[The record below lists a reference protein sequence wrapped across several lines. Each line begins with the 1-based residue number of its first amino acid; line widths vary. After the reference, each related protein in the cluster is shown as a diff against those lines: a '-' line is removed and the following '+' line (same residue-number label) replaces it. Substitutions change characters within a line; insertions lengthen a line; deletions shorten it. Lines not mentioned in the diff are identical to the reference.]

1 MTQECI
7 EFEYKTQILEHHLD
21 SFGHVNNA
29 KYLELYEEARWD
41 FITTNGYGLK
51 QVKEYKQG
59 PIVLDVTCSF
69 RREITN
75 REWVTIKSNTI
86 EIKSK
91 IMKIEQVIIK
101 ENGDLASKATFTFG
115 FMDLQLRKMIVQPPL
130 WLKAVGVMV
139 TE

>member
-51 QVKEYKQG
+51 QVKEYQQG